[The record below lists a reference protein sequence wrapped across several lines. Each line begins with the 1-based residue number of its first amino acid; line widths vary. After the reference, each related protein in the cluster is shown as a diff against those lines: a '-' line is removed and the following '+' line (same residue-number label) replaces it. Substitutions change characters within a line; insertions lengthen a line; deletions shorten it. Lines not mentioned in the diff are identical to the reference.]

1 LRQFWNEHAV
11 ACGLQAGDRKAWAL
25 LFEHHS
31 ERVWRYVARL
41 VGCDRTGVA
50 DVVQETFLA
59 AAQSAR
65 SYDVTRGPL
74 GAWLLGIAH
83 RQAAQHRRKSE
94 RHPANHESDLA
105 ATTTNQDTDPAA
117 CLERRELAEG
127 VRTVLA
133 ELPADYAVLLIG
145 KYADGC
151 SVEDLVTEH
160 GGTTESIRSK
170 LARARREFQAVYE
183 RHTRSQTT
191 SVTAPL
197 RPHSQG
203 PLPLG

>member
-1 LRQFWNEHAV
+1 LRQSWNEHAV

-41 VGCDRTGVA
+41 VGGDRTGVA

-65 SYDVTRGPL
+65 SYDATRGPL
-74 GAWLLGIAH
+74 GAWLFGIAH

-94 RHPANHESDLA
+94 RYPVNHEPALA
-105 ATTTNQDTDPAA
+105 AAVTAKDADPTAWMEQ
-117 CLERRELAEG
+117 CELAET
-127 VRTVLA
+127 VRMVLT
-133 ELPADYAVLLIG
+133 ELPADYALLLMG
-145 KYADGC
+145 KYAEGC
-151 SVEDLVTEH
+151 SVDDLVTEH
-160 GGTTESIRSK
+160 GGTTESVRSK

-183 RHTRSQTT
+183 RTMRSKTT
-191 SVTAPL
+191 STMTTP
-197 RPHSQG
+197 RPTS
-203 PLPLG
+203 